1 MNWLT
6 SPILRPSRQ
15 QILALA
21 RDVAQQS
28 VEDVRSKLSPQA
40 AAMSLAEAREY
51 IRARSGGEVARHAGR
66 AIVARC
72 LPPSIEHELTHEA
85 RECVVQLLIRE
96 MLVLPIETS
105 VLEDAA

>member
-6 SPILRPSRQ
+6 APVLRPSRQ
-15 QILALA
+15 QVLALA

-28 VEDVRSKLSPQA
+28 ADDVRAKLSPQA
-40 AAMSLAEAREY
+40 ARMSLAEARGY
-51 IRARSGGEVARHAGR
+51 IRARSGDDVARHTGR

-72 LPPSIEHELTHEA
+72 LPESIELELAREA

-96 MLVLPIETS
+96 LLVMPIETS
-105 VLEDAA
+105 ILEDAA